1 AFVHEEATISRFH
14 RLGKS
19 YLDARVSAQRLVATY
34 FPFVQF
40 LATVANAVVLGVG
53 ARLIAGG
60 QLTTG
65 GLIAFILYIDLFF
78 SPIQQLSQVFDSWQQ
93 TRVSVRRIA
102 DLMQLDTLTPA
113 AESAA
118 VPGRLTGH
126 LRLTDV
132 RFSYPSPDKV
142 GAAAVFG
149 QSGAQSGAQAVKE
162 RRGP

>member
-65 GLIAFILYIDLFF
+65 GLIAFILYVDMFF
-78 SPIQQLSQVFDSWQQ
+78 SPIQQLSQVFDAWQQ
-93 TRVSVRRIA
+93 TRVSVSRISE
-102 DLMQLDTLTPA
+102 LMQLESLTPQ
-113 AESAA
+113 AEQPLVPRRLHGEIA
-118 VPGRLTGH
+118 VQH
-126 LRLTDV
+126 V
-132 RFSYPSPDKV
+132 RFAYPTAPSRPSRRPLWPADPRLALAPEA
-142 GAAAVFG
+142 GARA
-149 QSGAQSGAQAVKE
+149 K
-162 RRGP
+162 